1 MVSEKNFPNML
12 YTLSGKFFHTARFF
26 SFLNHDFV
34 SRYLNLYFHLVCF
47 EKQQISWSPRLSM
60 ISWTAENTA
69 TVREQRTRIICLFSK
84 HTQMI
89 LSLPYVP
96 ENSFISLQVFDPLLN
111 RGIDQSWSCRVTDR
125 IASVFSKSNV
135 KKESKVE
142 FLMFNSY
149 SWVPG
154 LCEHE
159 DIA

>member
-12 YTLSGKFFHTARFF
+12 YTLSGKFFQTARFF
-26 SFLNHDFV
+26 FFLNHNFV
-34 SRYLNLYFHLVCF
+34 SRYLNLYFHLACF

-60 ISWTAENTA
+60 MSWAAENGHSMGA
-69 TVREQRTRIICLFSK
+69 ENASHLSFSR

-111 RGIDQSWSCRVTDR
+111 RGIDQSWSCQVTDR

-135 KKESKVE
+135 KKESKVK